1 MADSTALKR
10 QNLDGVVFETP
21 SSAEKKQKHE
31 KSVAEDRKN
40 GSDPPPLLPEK
51 SKNGSGPSPEK
62 KIDNLAKDFDY
73 WSLTPND
80 EGYAEFHYGE
90 LEDCGG
96 VDEIMPDG
104 ASKEQRPDFVK
115 LFGAYDRQMYNSDGF
130 DCYDYPCGSL
140 GTGIQPIQIQNLDA
154 HKTEKI
160 MELANHA
167 IQLYNEEECNV
178 YKYKAL
184 KIEKA
189 NYELTSY
196 FQYYMTVKVLNITL
210 GSLVETFQIRAARDM
225 DDSDRKLVYSCKPKV
240 KIVPGIVDC
249 NPLDDG
255 FDVDTYPS
263 DAKAA
268 IYTPY
273 LGFEKEADMLM
284 ELAKHAIDDYNNVET
299 NVHKYKVSS
308 IEKVNYIST
317 ESCREF
323 FITIKV
329 KNLTLR
335 TPLQTF
341 QIHAYKGPHG
351 ENVVI
356 LCRRKP

>member
-1 MADSTALKR
+1 MTDSTASKR
-10 QNLDGVVFETP
+10 QNLDGVVSETP
-21 SSAEKKQKHE
+21 SSQKYE
-31 KSVAEDRKN
+31 TSVTPTLPEDSKN
-40 GSDPPPLLPEK
+40 GSDQPPLSPEK

-62 KIDNLAKDFDY
+62 KIDNVAKDFDY

-90 LEDCGG
+90 REDSDI

-104 ASKEQRPDFVK
+104 ALKEHRPYFVK

-154 HKTEKI
+154 HKIEKI

-184 KIEKA
+184 KIEKV

-210 GSLVETFQIRAARDM
+210 GSLLETFQIRAARDM
-225 DDSDRKLVYSCKPKV
+225 DDSDRKLVFCCKPKV
-240 KIVPGIVDC
+240 K
-249 NPLDDG
+249 
-255 FDVDTYPS
+255 
-263 DAKAA
+263 
-268 IYTPY
+268 
-273 LGFEKEADMLM
+273 
-284 ELAKHAIDDYNNVET
+284 
-299 NVHKYKVSS
+299 
-308 IEKVNYIST
+308 VNT
-317 ESCREF
+317 
-323 FITIKV
+323 
-329 KNLTLR
+329 
-335 TPLQTF
+335 
-341 QIHAYKGPHG
+341 
-351 ENVVI
+351 
-356 LCRRKP
+356 

>member
-240 KIVPGIVDC
+240 K
-249 NPLDDG
+249 G